1 MDGRQFLNGWEVC
14 WTEGTIS
21 PEFAVNVAQAVAANG
36 FAAGSYQAN
45 SPTAGPKTIDCRW
58 ITAPNY
64 SRATVIFCSGGT
76 VTEGGAVE
84 LAWQG

>member
-36 FAAGSYQAN
+36 FADGTYQAN
-45 SPTAGPKTIDCRW
+45 SPTAGPKTINCYRF
-58 ITAPNY
+58 IAPN
-64 SRATVIFCSGGT
+64 TGTTIFACNGGT
-76 VTEGGAVE
+76 VTGNGAVE